1 MDDRVVFTLSAA
13 DLVGRLKARH
23 GPLVFHLSGGCCE
36 GTAPMCFSSADFRTG
51 SRDVLLGTIE
61 GCPFYIGAP
70 QLEHWGDTQ
79 YVIDVAPSE
88 SGSFS
93 LEAADDVRFTSTA
106 QPRRM

>member
-1 MDDRVVFTLSAA
+1 MCCSA
-13 DLVGRLKARH
+13 R
-23 GPLVFHLSGGCCE
+23 
-36 GTAPMCFSSADFRTG
+36 
-51 SRDVLLGTIE
+51 SR

-93 LEAADDVRFTSTA
+93 LEAAD
-106 QPRRM
+106 